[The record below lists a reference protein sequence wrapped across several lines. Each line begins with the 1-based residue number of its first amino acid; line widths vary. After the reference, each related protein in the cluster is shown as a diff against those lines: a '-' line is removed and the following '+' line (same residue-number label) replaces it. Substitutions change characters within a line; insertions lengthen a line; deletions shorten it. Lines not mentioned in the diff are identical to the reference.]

1 MASKKSLVLGGIA
14 LGTCAILS
22 FPIINLLTPRAPLQ
36 ISAAK
41 SSDARFKK
49 FSRQLQTSCADCHT
63 SGLTQYPFYFKLP
76 IANTLIAKDILEAQS
91 AWDLPR
97 EKLTGD
103 QPFREADFARI
114 KLVIANQ
121 EMPPAKYTALHWDA
135 IITPDVQKQLFEY
148 IDNNNPND
156 GLTPISKRNMP
167 QTDAKKVALGKALF
181 FDKRLSQDNTLNCAS
196 CHGLDKGGTDQ
207 TQVSIGVHG
216 QKGSINSPT
225 VFNAAY
231 NFCQFW
237 DGRARD
243 LQEQSAGPVTN
254 PVEMGSN
261 FDDVVKKLEM
271 DAPFKKQFV
280 QTYPDGLSKKNIT
293 DAIAQYEKTLITP
306 NSPYDKFLRGE
317 KYALTAQQKRGYEL
331 FLSNNCASCHSG
343 INMGG
348 QSFEKMGVKADYF
361 AWRNIHKLGGHTKI
375 NMADNGR
382 FNATQKQSDRFK
394 FKVPTLRNI
403 AITYPY
409 FHDGSTSD
417 LVQAVQIMARFQE
430 GTELSD
436 SDAKDIA
443 AFLTSTTGEYEGKS
457 LATR

>member
-1 MASKKSLVLGGIA
+1 
-14 LGTCAILS
+14 
-22 FPIINLLTPRAPLQ
+22 
-36 ISAAK
+36 
-41 SSDARFKK
+41 
-49 FSRQLQTSCADCHT
+49 
-63 SGLTQYPFYFKLP
+63 
-76 IANTLIAKDILEAQS
+76 
-91 AWDLPR
+91 
-97 EKLTGD
+97 
-103 QPFREADFARI
+103 
-114 KLVIANQ
+114 
-121 EMPPAKYTALHWDA
+121 
-135 IITPDVQKQLFEY
+135 
-148 IDNNNPND
+148 
-156 GLTPISKRNMP
+156 
-167 QTDAKKVALGKALF
+167 
-181 FDKRLSQDNTLNCAS
+181 
-196 CHGLDKGGTDQ
+196 
-207 TQVSIGVHG
+207 
-216 QKGSINSPT
+216 
-225 VFNAAY
+225 
-231 NFCQFW
+231 
-237 DGRARD
+237 
-243 LQEQSAGPVTN
+243 
-254 PVEMGSN
+254 
-261 FDDVVKKLEM
+261 VKKLEM

-317 KYALTAQQKRGYEL
+317 KDALTAQQKRGYEL

>member
-1 MASKKSLVLGGIA
+1 
-14 LGTCAILS
+14 
-22 FPIINLLTPRAPLQ
+22 
-36 ISAAK
+36 
-41 SSDARFKK
+41 
-49 FSRQLQTSCADCHT
+49 
-63 SGLTQYPFYFKLP
+63 
-76 IANTLIAKDILEAQS
+76 
-91 AWDLPR
+91 
-97 EKLTGD
+97 
-103 QPFREADFARI
+103 
-114 KLVIANQ
+114 
-121 EMPPAKYTALHWDA
+121 MPPAKYTALHWDA

-317 KYALTAQQKRGYEL
+317 KDALTAQQKRGYEL